1 MDGSNQASEKDDDI
15 VVGIIIII
23 YPHLIM
29 KVRVYSHL
37 FTVEE
42 PSDAGWEAEL
52 NPESETVCLTAR
64 VDPSLMNWNPKVES
78 SFQV

>member
-1 MDGSNQASEKDDDI
+1 MYLI
-15 VVGIIIII
+15 YYVIIIRLI
-23 YPHLIM
+23 YLTIQ
-29 KVRVYSHL
+29 VRVYSHL

-64 VDPSLMNWNPKVES
+64 VDPSIMNWDPKVES

>member
-1 MDGSNQASEKDDDI
+1 
-15 VVGIIIII
+15 
-23 YPHLIM
+23 M